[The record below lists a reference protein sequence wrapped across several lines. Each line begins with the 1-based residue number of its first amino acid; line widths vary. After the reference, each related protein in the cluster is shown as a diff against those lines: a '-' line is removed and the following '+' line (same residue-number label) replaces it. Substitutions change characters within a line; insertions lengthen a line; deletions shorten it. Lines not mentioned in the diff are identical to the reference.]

1 MIRTATRSVL
11 RSSPLQQSQRRLIT
25 SSPVTKDAA
34 SSAKDAAASAKKSAE
49 GASKQFANYAE
60 KAKQAAGPLG
70 QRLQGA
76 LGGVYKSAYSWKE
89 ARMLTSSLASPPGY
103 ADPLIYNAKVAG
115 HVAKQVYIAES
126 LAPPKSFAAV
136 QEAYQTMYNRAK
148 DASFWQRL
156 VQTGEWK
163 KFAIYAVEAYGIWT
177 IGEMVSARASGKGPN
192 CA

>member
-1 MIRTATRSVL
+1 
-11 RSSPLQQSQRRLIT
+11 
-25 SSPVTKDAA
+25 
-34 SSAKDAAASAKKSAE
+34 
-49 GASKQFANYAE
+49 
-60 KAKQAAGPLG
+60 
-70 QRLQGA
+70 
-76 LGGVYKSAYSWKE
+76 
-89 ARMLTSSLASPPGY
+89 MLTPRSPTPRTGY

-177 IGEMVSARASGKGPN
+177 IGEMVSGEQAREHTLS
-192 CA
+192 